1 MRVGSRLLF
10 DRLVA
15 LDRAIRGRKYP
26 NASSLAKDLEVSSR
40 TIQRDIEYMVD
51 RLNAPLK
58 YDTTKRG
65 YYYANLQY
73 QLPIVNLTQDEINAL
88 TIGVPILEQIRG
100 TPYAT
105 NLSYALE
112 KLLAGMP
119 GCVSTGPGAFSS
131 VQSFRFSGSSR
142 IAPELFV
149 QLLNA
154 LKNQF
159 RLNIGYRAASN
170 GVETQ
175 RVIEP
180 YNLSYIDGQWYLI
193 AYCLLREEIRSFVP
207 SRILSCVTTDQSFEV
222 TQSFRIEEYFANSV
236 GVMRGDGSTLHKI
249 RIKVTGHSATYVE
262 ERTWHQSQKCAR
274 NPDGSLLVCF
284 ELGDLRE
291 IERLIMSLGAECE
304 VLEPPELRSRLLAT
318 ARKLAKTYGRTAS
331 P

>member
-1 MRVGSRLLF
+1 MRAGSRLLF

-15 LDRAIRGRKYP
+15 LDQAVRGRKYP
-26 NASSLAKDLEVSSR
+26 NASSLARDLEVSSR
-40 TIQRDIEYMVD
+40 TIQRDIEYMTD
-51 RLNAPLK
+51 RLNAPLI
-58 YDTTKRG
+58 YDSTKRG
-65 YYYANLQY
+65 YYYSNPQY
-73 QLPIVNLTQDEINAL
+73 QLPIVNLSEDEINAL

-105 NLSYALE
+105 NLTHALE

-119 GCVSTGPGAFSS
+119 GCISTGPGAFSS
-131 VQSFRFSGSSR
+131 VQSFRLSGSSQ
-142 IAPELFV
+142 ITPELFV

-159 RLNIGYRAASN
+159 RLSIRYRAASS

-193 AYCLLREEIRSFVP
+193 AYCLLRDEIRSFVP
-207 SRILSCVTTDQSFEV
+207 SRILQCTTTNQSFEFPE
-222 TQSFRIEEYFANSV
+222 SFKIEDYFANSV
-236 GVMRGDGSTLHKI
+236 GVMRGDGFTLHKI
-249 RIKVTGHSATYVE
+249 RIKVTGHSATYVA

-274 NPDGSLLVCF
+274 NPDGSLLVSF

-291 IERLIMSLGAECE
+291 IERLVLSLGAECE
-304 VLEPPELRSRLLAT
+304 VLEPAELRSSLLAT
-318 ARKLAKTYGRTAS
+318 ARKLVKSYGS
-331 P
+331 K